1 VVTIRIQAAVQ
12 SGRAILRLR
21 NAMEQPVV
29 VTRVVL
35 APPEAEEHAAVAPVE
50 VKLNP
55 GEIQAVD
62 ITEPV
67 LKIIKPISM
76 LDEQRKR
83 LRIRLFLDPHP
94 PDHPP
99 VADCTLTV
107 ARGEIIEFH
116 C

>member
-1 VVTIRIQAAVQ
+1 
-12 SGRAILRLR
+12 
-21 NAMEQPVV
+21 MEQPVV
-29 VTRVVL
+29 VTRVLL
-35 APPEAEEHAAVAPVE
+35 AHPEAEQHAAIAQVK

-62 ITEPV
+62 ITEPI
-67 LKIIKPISM
+67 LKIVKPLSM
-76 LDEQRKR
+76 LDDQRKQ
-83 LRIRLFLDPHP
+83 LRIRLFLDPQP